1 MALHTE
7 QGEGRRARG
16 PCDWAGEEAGV
27 QGNWATWAGRS
38 LKRSFP
44 LAPPGPAHKPKAL
57 CTSLRSSYYYL
68 PLSPPQHLHTCTSPS
83 KALRTGSLLP
93 PPPPCTCTPVL
104 CTPVPPLPDPLPHH
118 TFPMSNFS
126 PPMTNVSPP
135 LTASGR
141 GAGVHTRSYLQ
152 HARIRGS
159 TIIHLQRVRGGG
171 ERGDRTSDLHLNN
184 FHTRSYLRKTRLR
197 WPRSSGPR
205 VHCGDEAGWTPPLS
219 HLPAL
224 PAALPPSLPAS

>member
-7 QGEGRRARG
+7 QGEGRRGRG

-57 CTSLRSSYYYL
+57 CTSQ
-68 PLSPPQHLHTCTSPS
+68 PQVL
-83 KALRTGSLLP
+83 LLLP
-93 PPPPCTCTPVL
+93 PPCPPPYTFIPAPAHPKPCAQVHCSLPLHPAHACPMHRPVL
-104 CTPVPPLPDPLPHH
+104 CTPVPPLPDPLLHH
-118 TFPMSNFS
+118 TFPMSNL
-126 PPMTNVSPP
+126 SPP